1 MSVFTKFFQKH
12 LTIILVYVT
21 KNLFLITLPG
31 WFLQL
36 IFI

>member
-1 MSVFTKFFQKH
+1 MSVFNKFVQKC
-12 LTIILVYVT
+12 LSIILVYVT

-36 IFI
+36 VFI